1 MLMAHEYATC
11 GVYASATMLAVTA
24 LGVGCRPIASPPQAA
39 PSVTVA
45 IAQQLNVADWEEF
58 TGRFDAVA
66 AVEIRPRVSGYI
78 ARVAFHDG
86 AEVRA
91 GDVLFVIDR
100 RPYAAALARARA
112 DLARARASAALAR
125 ISAERGGP
133 LAANTATAQEDI
145 ATRASTLVLAEAWV
159 RSAEAAVEAARLNL
173 SWTEIRSPI
182 AGRVSRAEVTA
193 GNFVLAGPPIAT
205 PLTSVVSLDPI
216 YVYFDG
222 DEQTYLK
229 HDALTPCST
238 AGQPPRGQVFVG
250 LANEDGYPHQGTI
263 DFVDN
268 RLASATG
275 TILVRAV
282 LSNHHHAFTPG
293 LLARVKLVASQPL
306 TAIMVEDRAVG
317 TDRDTK
323 FVYVLGPDST
333 IAYREVHLG
342 RLVDGLRVVTDGVK
356 PGELIVV
363 NGLRRVQ
370 PGAKVR
376 ATVEPTPGD
385 SADPRG
391 AALAAGQ

>member
-1 MLMAHEYATC
+1 MAHKDATFA
-11 GVYASATMLAVTA
+11 VYASATMLAVTA
-24 LGVGCRPIASPPQAA
+24 LGVRCRPTASPPQGA

-45 IAQQLNVADWEEF
+45 IAQRLTVADWEEF

-66 AVEIRPRVSGYI
+66 AVEIRPRISGYI

-100 RPYAAALARARA
+100 RPYAAALARAQA

-125 ISAERGGP
+125 ISAERGDP
-133 LAANTATAQEDI
+133 LAANTATAQEEL
-145 ATRASTLVLAEAWV
+145 ATRASALVLAKAWV
-159 RSAEAAVEAARLNL
+159 RLAEAAVETARLHL

-193 GNFVLAGPPIAT
+193 GNLVLAGPPIAT
-205 PLTSVVSLDPI
+205 LLTSVVSLDPI

-229 HDALTPCST
+229 HDALTPFST
-238 AGQPPRGQVFVG
+238 AGRPPRGQVFVG

-268 RLASATG
+268 RLASTTG
-275 TILVRAV
+275 TILARAV
-282 LSNHHHAFTPG
+282 LTNHHRAFTPG
-293 LLARVKLVASQPL
+293 LFARVKLVASQPL

-317 TDRDTK
+317 TDRDKK
-323 FVYVLGPDST
+323 FVYVLGADST

-356 PGELIVV
+356 PGEMIVV
-363 NGLRRVQ
+363 NGLQRVP

-376 ATVEPTPGD
+376 ATVEPTPSD
-385 SADPRG
+385 SPPQG